1 MNKRIRELE
10 KQATEIVKC
19 GLNGSSTTE
28 SFSRKKFAELIIQE
42 CISLCANVECDD
54 ELSDYD
60 GGFKDGALLCQQE
73 IKQYFGVE

>member
-1 MNKRIRELE
+1 MNKRIKDLLPKPWTFPYPDREMY
-10 KQATEIVKC
+10 
-19 GLNGSSTTE
+19 
-28 SFSRKKFAELIIQE
+28 SREQMEFLAELIIQE

-73 IKQYFGVE
+73 MKQYFGVE

>member
-1 MNKRIRELE
+1 MNKRIKDLLPKPWTFPYPDREMY
-10 KQATEIVKC
+10 
-19 GLNGSSTTE
+19 
-28 SFSRKKFAELIIQE
+28 SREQMEFLAELIIRE
-42 CISLCANVECDD
+42 CVSLCANVECDD